1 MGGGKMTVLNVR
13 VSDVK
18 PLDTHAP
25 YVNPKNNWRNYP
37 AKKMDRREESS
48 LRFLKFREF
57 NFSDNKNV
65 IGLSNDV
72 WISDTG
78 KTSVGC
84 KTLGSK
90 WIGQKSPIVGDDS
103 ILDRHGHFVGRIFD
117 VQERNFFDTRR
128 Y

>member
-1 MGGGKMTVLNVR
+1 MSVLNVR

-37 AKKMDRREESS
+37 GKKMDKREES
-48 LRFLKFREF
+48 LFDLPKFQKF

-65 IGLSNDV
+65 INLSNDV

-90 WIGQKSPIVGDDS
+90 WIGQRSPIVGDDS
-103 ILDRHGHFVGRIFD
+103 VLDRHGYFVGRIVD
-117 VQERNFFDTRR
+117 VQGRNFLDTRR